1 MGNFS
6 NKNVGKLQFRGLK
19 YITSS
24 KKQTW
29 NLFSHVINL
38 ISNLINLIPSASVTQ
53 IVQVTRRHCLDDCDL
68 ITNELQLV
76 LQNCTGTARNQI
88 NKHILH
94 DYIGIQIIKR
104 FYMIREKSKGGI
116 SSVQFSRSVM
126 SDSLRPHESQHARPP
141 CPSPTPGVHSD
152 SRPSSL

>member
-1 MGNFS
+1 M
-6 NKNVGKLQFRGLK
+6 QFRGLK

-29 NLFSHVINL
+29 NLFSHVLNL

-53 IVQVTRRHCLDDCDL
+53 IVQVTWRHCLDDCDL
-68 ITNELQLV
+68 ITELQLV
-76 LQNCTGTARNQI
+76 LQNCTGIARSQI
-88 NKHILH
+88 NKHIRH

-116 SSVQFSRSVM
+116 SSVQLVSRV
-126 SDSLRPHESQHARPP
+126 
-141 CPSPTPGVHSD
+141 
-152 SRPSSL
+152 